1 MSAAADLGWRGILR
15 FALVQTAIGA
25 IVVLV
30 TSTLNRVMIV
40 ELAFPAVLPA
50 ALVAA
55 HYLIQLVRLQQG
67 YRLDAG
73 GQPGARIVAGMAVL
87 AAGGIAAARATAWMQ
102 TRPGA
107 GIALAVVAYLA
118 VGIGVSAAGTANLTL
133 LSKRVAPARRPLVA
147 ALVWIMMIAGFSL
160 SAGFVGHFLRP
171 FSALRLTQVF
181 SVACVL
187 AFLLAWLAVGR
198 ERKLPGDA
206 FTQRRAHT
214 PLAGGF
220 ADALRQ
226 QWVNAEV
233 RCFTVFIF
241 VSMMAFSAQ
250 ELLLEPFAGLVFGL
264 PPAASARL
272 ASLQNG
278 GVLTGMIALV
288 VASLLRRGAAHPRFA
303 IRWMIAGTAGSA
315 AAIAMLAYLSAQPLL
330 PLLSATAFV
339 LGIANG
345 VFAVAALGSM
355 MELSGRGGR
364 GQEGIR
370 MGLWGSA
377 QALAFAFGGLS
388 AGVAVDLARQWFGTA
403 SAAYTGVFCLDAAL
417 FLLASLWAFRLGGTT
432 PARRFLQVGAE
443 ATVDL

>member
-1 MSAAADLGWRGILR
+1 
-15 FALVQTAIGA
+15 
-25 IVVLV
+25 
-30 TSTLNRVMIV
+30 
-40 ELAFPAVLPA
+40 
-50 ALVAA
+50 
-55 HYLIQLVRLQQG
+55 
-67 YRLDAG
+67 
-73 GQPGARIVAGMAVL
+73 
-87 AAGGIAAARATAWMQ
+87 
-102 TRPGA
+102 
-107 GIALAVVAYLA
+107 
-118 VGIGVSAAGTANLTL
+118 VSAAGTSNLTL

-171 FSALRLTQVF
+171 FSALRLVQVF
-181 SVACVL
+181 TVACVL
-187 AFLLAWLAVGR
+187 AFTLAWLAVGR
-198 ERKLPGDA
+198 ERKLPGA
-206 FTQRRAHT
+206 VPTQRLAHT
-214 PLAGGF
+214 PLAGGL
-220 ADALRQ
+220 AEALRQ
-226 QWVNAEV
+226 QWANAEV

-303 IRWMIAGTAGSA
+303 IRWMIAGTTGSA
-315 AAIAMLAYLSAQPLL
+315 LAIAMLAYLCAQPSV
-330 PLLSATAFV
+330 PLLHATAV
-339 LGIANG
+339 ALGVANG
-345 VFAVAALGSM
+345 VFAVAALGTM

-364 GQEGIR
+364 GQEGMR

-377 QALAFAFGGLS
+377 QAVAFAVGGLS
-388 AGVAVDLARQWFGTA
+388 AGVAVDLARHWTGTA

-417 FLLASLWAFRLGGTT
+417 FLLASLWAFRLGGSTS
-432 PARRFLQVGAE
+432 ARRFLQVGAE